1 MIKLSYN
8 QPKCERDKIDRKIN
22 KMRKELFKEFDK
34 NKSFKDERVYNV
46 SKKLDKEIYKYM
58 KNNFDK

>member
-1 MIKLSYN
+1 MSYN

-22 KMRKELFKEFDK
+22 KIRKELFKEFDK